1 MSVGLLFYALQKN
14 ITEAADPSSPAEK
27 ARYRA
32 DFSL

>member
-1 MSVGLLFYALQKN
+1 MSVGLLFYTLQKN

-32 DFSL
+32 DLSL